1 MVKLLERLAA
11 VFAEIRIIRTIS
23 NGLINLIP
31 LILVGA
37 ITVALVSLPIPVY
50 QEMLARLFGDQWQD
64 IADLVEFATLNA
76 IALVAMLSVSYV
88 YATEEPT
95 VRRGDISPMM
105 PVLTS
110 FAVNLLLFGWGT
122 GSQVLLTSP
131 GRENL
136 FVKLALALVTSWM
149 FFAFIRLWGRLRPPK
164 HSKLDTNLRLR
175 SAFRTVFPLAATL
188 VVWGLLKVFV
198 LDNLPLA
205 ALQGLFVDIVQ
216 TYLVSDSPLA
226 IMLTILAVHLL
237 WFFGIHG
244 DGLVFEQFPEIGS
257 VAAASSP
264 PLFASSDF
272 YFHFVLLG
280 GAGATLGLLIALF
293 VVGSH
298 HRGRRIA
305 KAALFPSLFNVNEV
319 FLYGLPI
326 IFNPFYLIPFV
337 LAPMLSAGICY
348 FAFAMGLVPPISAE
362 INWTTPI
369 LLSGYQATGSLA
381 GAVLQL
387 VCLGGSALA
396 YAPFVVAQRK
406 YAASHRAGKLM
417 RLQQTALEAVEQEAP
432 LLLTRDDE
440 VGETAREISARL
452 HGYFE
457 TGTTPFRLV
466 YQPKTDASGRVIG
479 AEALTRWHNADVG
492 DISPLV
498 LLSLCRE
505 SGLIAE
511 FGRWTVREAVR
522 EYSQWKKAGLCSPK
536 PGLMPLTM
544 SINLDPLQLSE
555 DPEFPKFL
563 GGLIDEAG
571 IGRDEIELE
580 IVERVALHPNKANNE
595 MLSAI
600 LDLGVT
606 LAIDDMGVGY
616 SSLSYISEFGAT
628 TVKTDISLI
637 NEIDTDKN
645 QREIV
650 ASIAALAKNLELRAI
665 VEGVETREQVQ
676 VLTSLG
682 VDYFQGF
689 YFSRPL
695 EATAF
700 VEYLRENG
708 RAPAPQ

>member
-11 VFAEIRIIRTIS
+11 VFAEIRIVRTIS

-37 ITVALVSLPIPVY
+37 IAIALVSLPIPVY
-50 QEMLARLFGDQWQD
+50 QEMLARLFGSQWQD
-64 IADLVEFATLNA
+64 IAELVEFSTLNA

-88 YATEEPT
+88 YATEEPE

-122 GSQVLLTSP
+122 GSQVLLASP
-131 GRENL
+131 GRESL

-149 FFAFIRLWGRLRPPK
+149 FFAFIRLWGRVRPPRY
-164 HSKLDTNLRLR
+164 SKLDNNLRLR

-198 LDNLPLA
+198 LDSLPLDA
-205 ALQGLFVDIVQ
+205 MQILFVDIVQ
-216 TYLVSDSPLA
+216 TCLVNDGPLA
-226 IMLTILAVHLL
+226 IMLTILVVHLL

-244 DGLVFEQFPEIGS
+244 DGLVFEQFPEVSS
-257 VAAASSP
+257 VANASTSL
-264 PLFASSDF
+264 LFASSDF

-298 HRGRRIA
+298 HRGKRIA
-305 KAALFPSLFNVNEV
+305 RAALFPSLFNVNEV
-319 FLYGLPI
+319 LIYGLPI

-337 LAPMLSAGICY
+337 LAPMLSASICY
-348 FAFAMGLVPPISAE
+348 FAFAMGLVPPISTE

-387 VCLGGSALA
+387 ICLGGSALA
-396 YAPFVVAQRK
+396 YAPFVIAQRK
-406 YAASHRAGKLM
+406 YAVSRRVGKLT
-417 RLQQTALEAVEQEAP
+417 RLQQTALETVEQDAP

-457 TGTTPFRLV
+457 TDITPFRMV
-466 YQPKTDASGRVIG
+466 YQPKTDASGRVAG
-479 AEALTRWHNADVG
+479 VEALIRWRNEDVG
-492 DISPLV
+492 EISPFV

-511 FGRWTVREAVR
+511 FGRWTVRESI
-522 EYSQWKKAGLCSPK
+522 SQYNLWKKAGLCNPV
-536 PGLMPLTM
+536 PGLMPLTL

-563 GGLIDEAG
+563 GSLIDEFG
-571 IGRDEIELE
+571 IEQGEIELE
-580 IVERVALHPNKANNE
+580 IVERVALHPNMANHE
-595 MLSAI
+595 ILASI
-600 LDLGVT
+600 LDLGVS

-616 SSLSYISEFGAT
+616 SSLSYISDFGAT

-637 NEIDTDKN
+637 NEIAADKN

-650 ASIAALAKNLELRAI
+650 VSIATLAKNLELLAI
-665 VEGVETREQVQ
+665 VEGVETLEQVQ

-682 VDYFQGF
+682 VLYFQGF

-695 EATAF
+695 EAADF

-708 RAPAPQ
+708 RAPVPQ